1 MDVLSELRQKKS
13 RGGERFSIT
22 LTVLHI
28 VPTRGRTDNKPERQR
43 GRQCNTLVV
52 LLNGLRAAWLT
63 GSLLVAMQ
71 SGRGEKFR
79 KDFLHRS
86 RYYIT
91 APADHNA
98 EGTRPQSPCGQRK
111 GGAVENSKYRRAWA
125 VVKVFTEAPGFGP
138 GQFVFLGNDNYR
150 PDESQIDFER
160 RVCERF
166 DIDKRH
172 RLRYVEI
179 DM

>member
-79 KDFLHRS
+79 KIFFTAHG
-86 RYYIT
+86 IT
-91 APADHNA
+91 
-98 EGTRPQSPCGQRK
+98 
-111 GGAVENSKYRRAWA
+111 
-125 VVKVFTEAPGFGP
+125 
-138 GQFVFLGNDNYR
+138 
-150 PDESQIDFER
+150 
-160 RVCERF
+160 
-166 DIDKRH
+166 
-172 RLRYVEI
+172 
-179 DM
+179 